1 MQHVHTSG
9 PPGGK
14 DEAEGQG
21 AKAPKI
27 KKTKV
32 VPLQVAAAKAAA
44 AKYKLMASEAIDRAT
59 DVFGRR
65 VAPSHT
71 PLIIVPCYV
80 SGTYLFVF
88 RRPKK
93 KNKPPGLR
101 QNFSG
106 SWPK

>member
-21 AKAPKI
+21 TKAPKT
-27 KKTKV
+27 KKIKV
-32 VPLQVAAAKAAA
+32 VPIQVAAAKASA
-44 AKYKLMASEAIDRAT
+44 AKYKLMASEAIDRKT
-59 DVFGRR
+59 DVFGMRI
-65 VAPSHT
+65 VPSHT
-71 PLIIVPCYV
+71 PPIIAPCYV

-93 KNKPPGLR
+93 QKQRPGLR
-101 QNFSG
+101 KNFSR
-106 SWPK
+106 SWPN